1 MPHRT
6 VFQWGKN
13 HAHPFTTFMGGLIV
27 GALVAGA
34 IVYAWHLADETNDV
48 EIQDTV
54 VEPAAD
60 ESAAPEASVA
70 PSPEATAAAEVQF

>member
-13 HAHPFTTFMGGLIV
+13 HAHPFTTFVGGFIVGGLVV
-27 GALVAGA
+27 GAVL
-34 IVYAWHLADETNDV
+34 YAWQIADETADV
-48 EIQDTV
+48 EIEDAV
-54 VEPAAD
+54 VVPVE
-60 ESAAPEASVA
+60 ESTASPEATVE

>member
-13 HAHPFTTFMGGLIV
+13 HAHPFTTFIGGFIIGGLVV
-27 GALVAGA
+27 GAVA
-34 IVYAWHLADETNDV
+34 YAWQMADETDI
-48 EIQDTV
+48 EIEDNV
-54 VEPAAD
+54 IEPVGQETA
-60 ESAAPEASVA
+60 SPEATVE